1 MNKAILMGR
10 LTRDPE
16 VRYSQGESPMAIA
29 RYTLAVD
36 RRFNRNGDENT
47 ADFISCVAFGKAGE
61 FAEKYFRKGTKIAV
75 TGRIQTGSYTNKD
88 GVKVYTTDVVVEE
101 QEFAESKN
109 SNGNSGAVADN
120 SFGGFGGGSA
130 PSASAV
136 GDGFMNIPDGLD
148 EELPF
153 N

>member
-16 VRYSQGESPMAIA
+16 VRYTQGENQMAIA

-36 RRFNRNGDENT
+36 RRFNRNGDDNT

-61 FAEKYFRKGTKIAV
+61 FAERYFRKGTKIAV

-109 SNGNSGAVADN
+109 SNGGSSDN
-120 SFGGFGGGSA
+120 YSA
-130 PSASAV
+130 PANNFSAAPMAA
-136 GDGFMNIPDGLD
+136 GDGFMNIPDGID

>member
-16 VRYSQGESPMAIA
+16 VRYTQGENQMAIA

-61 FAEKYFRKGTKIAV
+61 FAERYFRKGTKIAV

-109 SNGNSGAVADN
+109 SNSG
-120 SFGGFGGGSA
+120 SSEGFTAPANQTSA
-130 PSASAV
+130 APMAA
-136 GDGFMNIPDGLD
+136 GDGFMNIPDGVED
-148 EELPF
+148 EGLPF